1 MDNKTIKCVNYLKET
16 YNPISI
22 IVYGSYAL
30 GTNDESSD
38 FDCMVIVDSKEVSN
52 DTSVVNGVQLDC
64 YIYTRDEI
72 NNLEIDTFATLFNP
86 IIVFDTDNIGERLV
100 HRVKS
105 YIKDNSKLSKEKKQF
120 LKDWVAKQIGR
131 VQKEDEEG
139 KFRAVML
146 LNESL
151 SVYSSMR
158 DMFYLGSKQTIKY
171 IKENDEIGY
180 NYLLEALNKR
190 DNESIINWA
199 QYCVLEGV
207 ENEI

>member
-86 IIVFDTDNIGERLV
+86 IIVFDTDNI
-100 HRVKS
+100 
-105 YIKDNSKLSKEKKQF
+105 
-120 LKDWVAKQIGR
+120 
-131 VQKEDEEG
+131 
-139 KFRAVML
+139 
-146 LNESL
+146 
-151 SVYSSMR
+151 
-158 DMFYLGSKQTIKY
+158 
-171 IKENDEIGY
+171 
-180 NYLLEALNKR
+180 NY
-190 DNESIINWA
+190 
-199 QYCVLEGV
+199 VL
-207 ENEI
+207 

>member
-72 NNLEIDTFATLFNP
+72 ENLDIDNFVTLFNP
-86 IIVFDTDNIGERLV
+86 IIVLDNNSVGQKLV
-100 HRVKS
+100 DRVQG
-105 YIKDNSKLSKEKKQF
+105 YIKDNSKSTNEQKQF
-120 LKDWVAKQIGR
+120 LKDWVSKQIR
-131 VQKEDEEG
+131 RIQKGDAESD
-139 KFRAVML
+139 FRAIAL

-151 SVYSSMR
+151 SIYCDMR
-158 DMFYLGSKQTIKY
+158 DVFYFGSKQTIKY
-171 IKENDEIGY
+171 IEAKDVEGYSLLFKALKSRKNKE
-180 NYLLEALNKR
+180 
-190 DNESIINWA
+190 IIDWA
-199 QYCVLEGV
+199 NYCVIGG
-207 ENEI
+207 